1 MMRCNHFQLYFDSL
15 PSSLYQ
21 TYIYPIVY
29 TTGMNQIESIEA
41 LFPQWKEKLEL
52 GSDLQYKII
61 RKRMQDQGVTDNQRI
76 MNAVK
81 INLKEVVNSVVE
93 QEKRVWYDAENKDG
107 QISSAG
113 FPNAKEISKKY
124 LTIATQYVEAKYQ

>member
-1 MMRCNHFQLYFDSL
+1 MSQI
-15 PSSLYQ
+15 
-21 TYIYPIVY
+21 TA
-29 TTGMNQIESIEA
+29 IES
-41 LFPQWKEKLEL
+41 LFPQWREKLEL
-52 GSDLQYKII
+52 GSDLQYKVI

-113 FPNAKEISKKY
+113 FPNVKELTQKY
-124 LTIATQYVEAKYQ
+124 MEIATKYVEEKYQ